1 MRNFMITIAS
11 TSKEN
16 ILTFERHII
25 QNDTFPSQ
33 SYITNVVNRGGPEQD
48 KGEVISIVELSDQD
62 VTDYEAR
69 S

>member
-1 MRNFMITIAS
+1 MITIAS
-11 TSKEN
+11 TSEEN

-33 SYITNVVNRGGPEQD
+33 SYITNVVNRGGPEQV
-48 KGEVISIVELSDQD
+48 KGEVISIVEISDQD
-62 VTDYEAR
+62 VADYEGR

>member
-1 MRNFMITIAS
+1 MITIAS

>member
-1 MRNFMITIAS
+1 MITIAS

-62 VTDYEAR
+62 VADYEAR

>member
-11 TSKEN
+11 TSEEN

-33 SYITNVVNRGGPEQD
+33 SYITNVVNRGGPEQV
-48 KGEVISIVELSDQD
+48 KGEVISIVEISDQD
-62 VTDYEAR
+62 VADYEGR

>member
-62 VTDYEAR
+62 VADYEAR